1 MTNSSETRRNEF
13 PTFAKYCRNHIVARP
28 LDSYVDSSIVCG
40 AGDMRSWT
48 GFSALVARIRSMW
61 FSQVNLDVNTLFLV
75 TIYVE
80 AILGLLLLFA
90 WVQNTAIY
98 AVAWWGFAD
107 LMRAASIMLFGKYG
121 TVSDLISIDLA
132 NAILFTAFAVTWTGA
147 RVFDHRKPQW
157 ILLFGGAVLWLVLC
171 RIPAIEGSWDTRLLF
186 SSGIITA
193 YTWATA
199 YEFWRGRSEPLVSRW
214 PAIFMFFAHGAL
226 YLLRTPFGSMLAPV
240 NNQIFASVWITVLS
254 FEALLF
260 TIAVAF
266 ILLAMAKE
274 RTEYRHKTDSLI
286 DPLTGIANRR
296 AFLQDAEVQ
305 LKRQMTEPRPMAVLL
320 LDLDNFK
327 SINDR
332 FGHAIGDRVLQ
343 MFAEV
348 GSGCMR
354 RYDIFG
360 RLGGEEFAA
369 LLGDTPRERGLAVA
383 GQIRPSLVEVA
394 GMVEG
399 KPVVATVSIGVVISY
414 DAVLDL
420 SALLAQADHA
430 LYRAKDNGRN
440 RIEIASIELILDRV
454 KRASAA
460 ADRAASAKAAAKSAA

>member
-1 MTNSSETRRNEF
+1 M
-13 PTFAKYCRNHIVARP
+13 
-28 LDSYVDSSIVCG
+28 
-40 AGDMRSWT
+40 
-48 GFSALVARIRSMW
+48 
-61 FSQVNLDVNTLFLV
+61 NLDVNTLFLV

-107 LMRAASIMLFGKYG
+107 LLRAASIMLFGKYG
-121 TVSDLISIDLA
+121 SVSDLISIDIA

-147 RVFDHRKPQW
+147 RVFDHRKPNW
-157 ILLFGGAVLWLVLC
+157 ILLFAGAALWLALS
-171 RIPAIEGSWDTRLLF
+171 RIPAVQSSWDLRMLL

-226 YLLRTPFGSMLAPV
+226 YLLRTPFGAMLAPV
-240 NNQIFASVWITVLS
+240 NNQVFASVWITVLS

-260 TIAVAF
+260 TIAIAF

-274 RTEYRHKTDSLI
+274 RTEHRHKTASLI

-296 AFLQDAEVQ
+296 AFLQDAEAQ
-305 LKRQMTEPRPMAVLL
+305 LKRQMIEPRPIAVLL

-327 SINDR
+327 GINDR
-332 FGHAIGDRVLQ
+332 FGHAVGDRVLE

-369 LLGDTPRERGLAVA
+369 LLVDTSRERALAVA
-383 GQIRPSLVEVA
+383 EEIRSSFVEVTA
-394 GMVEG
+394 MVDG

>member
-1 MTNSSETRRNEF
+1 M
-13 PTFAKYCRNHIVARP
+13 
-28 LDSYVDSSIVCG
+28 
-40 AGDMRSWT
+40 
-48 GFSALVARIRSMW
+48 
-61 FSQVNLDVNTLFLV
+61 NLDVNTLFLV

-90 WVQNTAIY
+90 WVQNTAIH

-121 TVSDLISIDLA
+121 SVSDLISIDLA
-132 NAILFTAFAVTWTGA
+132 NVLLFTAFAVTWTGA

-157 ILLFGGAVLWLVLC
+157 ILLFAGAALWLVLY
-171 RIPAIEGSWDTRLLF
+171 RIPAVQNSWDLRMLI

-226 YLLRTPFGSMLAPV
+226 YLLRTPFGAMLAPV
-240 NNQIFASVWITVLS
+240 NNQVFASVWITVLS

-260 TIAVAF
+260 TIAIAF

-274 RTEYRHKTDSLI
+274 RTEHRHKTASLI

-305 LKRQMTEPRPMAVLL
+305 LKRQATEPRPMAVMV

-327 SINDR
+327 GINDR
-332 FGHAIGDRVLQ
+332 FGHAMGDRVLQ
-343 MFAEV
+343 MFAEI

-369 LLGDTPRERGLAVA
+369 LLVDTSRERALSVA
-383 GQIRPSLVEVA
+383 EQIRSSFVEMT

-399 KPVVATVSIGVVISY
+399 KPVVATVSIGLVISY